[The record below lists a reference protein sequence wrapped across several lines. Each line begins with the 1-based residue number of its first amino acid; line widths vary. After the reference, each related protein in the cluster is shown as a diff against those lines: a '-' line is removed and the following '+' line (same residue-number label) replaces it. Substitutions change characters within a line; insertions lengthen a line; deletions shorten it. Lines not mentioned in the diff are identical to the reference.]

1 MKFFK
6 KSNDAENLILNFLNK
21 ENLLE
26 SNREGLINSLN
37 KNFSSHNTVSET
49 VYDSLIKLIDENPQL
64 LIDKVKSFASNT
76 EELTTIFTQG
86 KKEYDTVK
94 KKMDFI
100 SLIWE
105 TATILNFAIYLKTKN
120 QAVLSSSSNANS
132 VLSHFKDM
140 NFTSNDIELTRKIRN
155 TNNHKFNVI
164 QDKII
169 TDEEEIEIK
178 DINAIY
184 EKLNFITSW
193 WLTFIM
199 FSLYHIPKFGLMVV
213 YSWIVEWQGDI
224 NKYKLWTEGLKNV
237 IPDLIKEQKK
247 TNKKPKKRFYK
258 WLKSKVL
265 RTSESNLSEEYF
277 NTAIERI
284 KHHSTSIKV
293 QVDNTLNKL
302 TNENDKSKFLKFSN
316 WLGNIEESLSSL
328 DKEKIQTIYKSIKS
342 RKNKK

>member
-1 MKFFK
+1 MKLFK

-37 KNFSSHNTVSET
+37 KNFSSHSSVSEK

-76 EELTTIFTQG
+76 EQLTTIFTQG

-105 TATILNFAIYLKTKN
+105 TATILNFAIYLKTEG
-120 QAVLSSSSNANS
+120 QAVLSSSANANS
-132 VLSHFKDM
+132 VLSHFKDL

-155 TNNHKFNVI
+155 ANNHKFNVTHN
-164 QDKII
+164 KIV
-169 TDEEEIEIK
+169 TDEEEIEIT

-199 FSLYHIPKFGLMVV
+199 YSLYHIPKFGLMVI
-213 YSWIVEWQGDI
+213 YSWIIEWQGDI
-224 NKYKLWTEGLKNV
+224 NKYKLWTEGLKKI
-237 IPDLIKEQKK
+237 IPDLIKEQQK
-247 TNKKPKKRFYK
+247 TNNKPKKKFLK
-258 WLKSKVL
+258 WIKLKVFGSSK
-265 RTSESNLSEEYF
+265 SNLSEEFF
-277 NTAIERI
+277 NSAIGRI
-284 KHHSTSIKV
+284 KHHSTSVKI
-293 QVDNTLNKL
+293 QVDNTLRNL
-302 TNENDKSKFLKFSN
+302 TNENDKKKFYKFSN

-328 DKEKIQTIYKSIKS
+328 DKEKIQTIYNSMKS
-342 RKNKK
+342 NK